1 MNIMKGLYNKDRKT
15 IIVIGVIVSALALI
29 VAFYLNTNLLDNTI
43 MAGIFTAISIFFT
56 ISLSVV
62 STLYKTETAV
72 KYYKTE
78 DEETDT
84 KQTKLQTVKSYLSL
98 SNFLSGISIILI
110 IASSIINQLLSKE
123 EIVIKLENISTKV
136 NFAELLQGVNIVL
149 NSLIIPLIMAV
160 IYIAV
165 KLFKLLLSL
174 LESEAKLEIK
184 NNLDKETTNEDKV

>member
-184 NNLDKETTNEDKV
+184 NNLHKETTNEDKV

>member
-1 MNIMKGLYNKDRKT
+1 MKGLYNKDRKT